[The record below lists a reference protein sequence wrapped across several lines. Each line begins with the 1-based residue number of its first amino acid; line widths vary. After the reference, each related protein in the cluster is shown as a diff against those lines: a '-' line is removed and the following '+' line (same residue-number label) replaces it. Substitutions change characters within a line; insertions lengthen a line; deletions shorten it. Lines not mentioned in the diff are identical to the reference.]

1 MAAADRDRR
10 PVSSLDDAIS
20 WLFTFSAVEDWL
32 FSDPPQLP
40 PEARLVADTYW
51 LNDAAL
57 IAKMRRLW
65 QSALSDAPLLP
76 QRGCHRAG
84 WR

>member
-1 MAAADRDRR
+1 MAPSDRERQ

-57 IAKMRRLW
+57 IAKMRRYW
-65 QSALSDAPLLP
+65 QSALTDAPSNPRRLN
-76 QRGCHRAG
+76 HRAG